1 MANLITLVR
10 FVLLFPLIVMAYIA
24 PPEWQLIDAP
34 LLILIMALDGLDGY
48 VARKRDEA
56 TVFGSIFDVAIDRVV
71 EIVLWVVLAD
81 LDLVPV
87 WVAILF
93 IVRGSIVDSIRY
105 AAISKGETAFGM
117 MRTSWGR
124 FIVAGP
130 FMRAFYG
137 VLKAGT
143 FAWIFFFQPFPALW
157 PGPWAAWAGTIGAL
171 TDILIYLCVAICL
184 VRGAPVII
192 EFMAKEGIV
201 GKMGEDE
208 GIDDGVHIR

>member
-10 FVLLFPLIVMAYIA
+10 FVLLFPLIVMAYSA
-24 PPEWQLIDAP
+24 PPPWQLIDAP
-34 LLILIMALDGLDGY
+34 LLVLIVALDGLDGY
-48 VARKRDEA
+48 VARKRHEA

-87 WVAILF
+87 WVAIVF

-117 MRTSWGR
+117 MRTPVGR
-124 FIVAGP
+124 FIVAGH

-137 VLKAGT
+137 VLKAAT
-143 FAWIFFFQPFPALW
+143 FAWIFFFQPVPELW
-157 PGPWAAWAGTIGAL
+157 PEAWAAWAGTIGAI
-171 TDILIYLCVAICL
+171 TDILIYACVAVCL
-184 VRGAPVII
+184 ARGAPVII
-192 EFMAKEGIV
+192 EFLACQEFL
-201 GKMGEDE
+201 GKMEEDE
-208 GIDDGVHIR
+208 GIDDGMHIR

>member
-10 FVLLFPLIVMAYIA
+10 FVLLFPLIVRAYVG

-34 LLILIMALDGLDGY
+34 LLVLIIALDGLDGY
-48 VARKRDEA
+48 VARRRGEA

-71 EIVLWVVLAD
+71 EVVLWVVLAD

-87 WVAILF
+87 WVAIIF

-117 MRTSWGR
+117 MRTRLGR

-130 FMRAFYG
+130 FMRGAYG

-157 PGPWAAWAGTIGAL
+157 PGPWAAWAGTIGAI
-171 TDILIYLCVAICL
+171 TDILIYSCVAVCL
-184 VRGAPVII
+184 TRGAPVII
-192 EFMAKEGIV
+192 EFMAKEGIP
-201 GKMGEDE
+201 GKMAKDE
-208 GIDDGVHIR
+208 GTDDGVHIR

>member
-10 FVLLFPLIVMAYIA
+10 FVLLFPLIVMAYVA
-24 PPEWQLIDAP
+24 PPVWLLPSAP
-34 LLILIMALDGLDGY
+34 LLILIFALNGIAGF
-48 VARKRDEA
+48 VARTRDEA

-117 MRTSWGR
+117 MRT
-124 FIVAGP
+124 
-130 FMRAFYG
+130 
-137 VLKAGT
+137 
-143 FAWIFFFQPFPALW
+143 
-157 PGPWAAWAGTIGAL
+157 
-171 TDILIYLCVAICL
+171 
-184 VRGAPVII
+184 
-192 EFMAKEGIV
+192 
-201 GKMGEDE
+201 
-208 GIDDGVHIR
+208 